1 MAHVLIIGG
10 SSGIGL
16 ETVRLALENGHRV
29 RAFARSAS
37 DIELDHP
44 ELEKVD
50 GDALDASSVEAAL
63 DGVDAVV
70 VTLGIKLRPGTVL
83 GGTTLFSEATK
94 VLLPAMEK
102 KGVDRL
108 LAVTGYGAGDSGETM
123 NPISRLGF
131 NAVFARIYADKAKQ
145 EAMIKDSGLKWTIAR
160 PVVLIGGSRVDYT
173 VRTDPKD
180 FGMGI
185 VSRASVADFL
195 ISEIEDAKHVH
206 QAPVLN

>member
-50 GDALDASSVEAAL
+50 GAAL